1 MARWLVP
8 AGTQAE
14 LDTVITNRDV
24 RNGEIVYNIDERS
37 LMVGVLT
44 DPNDNATGSYQVVV
58 GNGQITNALIANN
71 TIALTKLAAN
81 APNTVVANATANM
94 ASPAALAINENEVL
108 GRLTGVVQSTKIT
121 DAMIQSTGLAL
132 TSLST
137 QAANTVVANATTSPA
152 SPTALAMG
160 TNTCLLYTS
169 PSPRD

>member
-1 MARWLVP
+1 MARWIVP
-8 AGTQAE
+8 AGSQAE
-14 LDTVITNRDV
+14 LDAVVNGNDV

-44 DPNDNATGSYQVVV
+44 DPDLPSTGSYQVVV
-58 GNGQITNALIANN
+58 GDGQITNALIADN
-71 TIALTKLAAN
+71 TIALTKLADN

-121 DAMIQSTGLAL
+121 DAMIQTTGLAL
-132 TSLST
+132 TY
-137 QAANTVVANATTSPA
+137 P
-152 SPTALAMG
+152 
-160 TNTCLLYTS
+160 NTCLLYTS